1 MLRIK
6 HIFTLWLH
14 KKTKIADNILTPK
27 LKLRFLASVFP
38 VKFQQEPVFNRYLI
52 QMSNSVIHGMDYK
65 VWPKL
70 ILKDHMD
77 PSCRQLWPNEVS
89 IWTHRFSPA
98 PPIMWSRPAQLRA
111 QGVEFLHSPVPP
123 WSVHPELHRLRTRPG
138 RRHDDSRPPPNQHQ
152 EDRDR
157 VKDHTSSGTGSDRA
171 RCDPIRTRNRVIPI
185 RSQI

>member
-52 QMSNSVIHGMDYK
+52 QMSNPVIHGMDYK

-77 PSCRQLWPNEVS
+77 PLMQATLAQWSVHMNSSVFPC
-89 IWTHRFSPA
+89 